1 MDIITKPKHNA
12 IFWRGSEDEPWE
24 QAELDELVLAYEKQD
39 YCELEYWTIV
49 HNIEGKELY
58 SLSICSGCGQVVVT
72 LDKKHDLTYCP
83 YCGRRIV
90 R

>member
-24 QAELDELVLAYEKQD
+24 QADLDELVLAYEKQN
-39 YCELEYWTIV
+39 YCELEHWMTV
-49 HNIEGKELY
+49 HTLDGKELY
-58 SLSICSGCGQVVVT
+58 SMFICDNCDETITT
-72 LDKKHDLTYCP
+72 LDKEHDLVYCP